1 MKKIISVI
9 SAFWLCVAISVSAPY
24 SVNAKGPELPDGF
37 EQIVYT
43 EEELIEQFNQAKE
56 NGKLETAIANILKE
70 SGRDGNVTIGSPVE
84 INYVVLSEKRIKYYS
99 PSLALPI
106 SQNGELLGVIKFTK
120 IFNPG
125 TDEFEQHLNYYTF
138 IPENFYAGFY
148 KPDTELALFML
159 TNPTPEY
166 ASGIFA
172 IDRNNNHYVLFKYSD
187 YPADISALTFEN
199 VNNETNIL
207 TAEALKQNKKF
218 VYNETIDITLGAG
231 VEEPP
236 VNN

>member
-9 SAFWLCVAISVSAPY
+9 SALWLCVALAVSAPCL
-24 SVNAKGPELPDGF
+24 VNAETQDTSNPNT
-37 EQIVYT
+37 YT
-43 EEELIEQFNQAKE
+43 EEELINHFNQAKD

-70 SGRDGNVTIGSPVE
+70 SDKEGNVTIGSPVE
-84 INYVVLSEKRIKYYS
+84 INWVNLPEKKIKHYS

-106 SQNGELLGVIKFTK
+106 SQNSELLGVIKFTK

-125 TDEFEQHLNYYTF
+125 TGEVENRLNYYTF
-138 IPENFYAGFY
+138 IPENFYTDFY

-166 ASGIFA
+166 ASGIFG
-172 IDRNNNHYVLFKYSD
+172 IDRNNNHYILFKYSD

-199 VNNETNIL
+199 VDNQTNII
-207 TAEALKQNKKF
+207 TAEDLKQNENF
-218 VYNETIDITLGAG
+218 VYSKTIDVTLGAG
-231 VEEPP
+231 IEEPIYS
-236 VNN
+236 